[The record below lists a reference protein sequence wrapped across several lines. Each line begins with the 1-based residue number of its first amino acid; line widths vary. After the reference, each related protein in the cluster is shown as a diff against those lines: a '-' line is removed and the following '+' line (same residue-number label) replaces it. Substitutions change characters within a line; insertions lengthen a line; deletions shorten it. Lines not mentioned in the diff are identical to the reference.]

1 MHILSESVTSLRKD
15 DHSTQVQGQ
24 ILAGGLENKSK
35 NNRTKNVILVR
46 STKVPRKHLN
56 QKSDILSIVLP
67 IRGHQQTALRKE
79 KDKSFVIL
87 YLDIYFK

>member
-35 NNRTKNVILVR
+35 NNHAKNVILVR